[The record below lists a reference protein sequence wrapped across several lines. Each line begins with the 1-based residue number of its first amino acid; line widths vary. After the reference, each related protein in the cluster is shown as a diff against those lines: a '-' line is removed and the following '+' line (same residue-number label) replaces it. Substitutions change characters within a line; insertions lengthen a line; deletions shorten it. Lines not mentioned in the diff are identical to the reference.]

1 VAEVLAQGMWEGAMH
16 LRILLRLCVLAA
28 VCAVTA
34 AAQIGTATITGRVTD
49 PTGAVIPGVDVTVVN
64 VQTNFQF
71 TAKTNSEG
79 LYRVQSLQPG
89 PYRLTFQASG
99 FKQLV
104 RQDITLRTGDV
115 LAVDIRLEVGNVAE
129 SVEVTGAAPLLETE
143 TSSVGSVLEGGT
155 LYTLPMYQRFVM
167 GAVLFIPGVSAGYTY
182 GSSLSGFNVAGQR
195 STAMGAVEDGTSVN
209 DPGSGSAGIKTVQNS
224 VAEVKVLT
232 TVLPAE
238 YGHSGGGI
246 VSIVKKTGTN
256 DWHGMASIYGRS
268 RRMQHR
274 NYFDRERNSQPTPG
288 NPNGQRN
295 FFLLPDASTGGPVI
309 IPKLYDGRNKT
320 FFFFGY
326 QKLIEKKTNQYFTA
340 VPTADMENGDFSFGG
355 IGRAIYDP
363 ATTRQLANGT
373 WTRDPFS
380 KNQIPVSMFDPV
392 ARKVLEIH
400 PWKAPNNPATFSA
413 DGPASNL
420 SYDERSR
427 TFFEDFNTR
436 LDHQFSPYIKIYASW
451 TSNHSNGWGRPT
463 NIGLKDWDPN
473 STASPSTNQNSSLGQ
488 SWVISPTLVNDARLG
503 YYRQWSQKIV
513 PAYGKDYGRLLGIPN
528 ISPAMLPAFGS
539 GSAGSADSIYGLT
552 LSGPNRSV
560 NETITVRDDLTKLWR
575 THAFKMGYEL
585 LRLRMNSTQVNY
597 PSGNFSFSGMTAGLQ
612 SNGNVVPATGN
623 TFAGFLLGYVSQ
635 AQFDQ
640 QLASWLPRS
649 SIHGLY
655 FQDDWK
661 FSQRLTLN
669 LGLRYSIE
677 SPYSMKYGQLSNFD
691 PTAIDDVTGKPGAV
705 VHPTTPLSR
714 RDRNNFQPRIGMA
727 WHPLEKWVFR
737 GGFAVNTLDIKFP
750 SSRAYFEEYVAQ
762 ANLQSPPGDPRPIYR
777 ISQIPAPV
785 TYTIRANGTSPY
797 IGTNYSARSQEWWD
811 FNMRNPYV
819 LNWNMSFQYQIS
831 PTYVLD
837 LMYQGSAGI
846 GLIERWQVNT
856 FPVDYAAN
864 DPTLRAAVY
873 KAAQNYR
880 PWPNFGDVT
889 FRSNFGHSTYH
900 GATVKLE
907 RRFGQGLTFQTFFTF
922 SKAIDSQDTDNSGT
936 GVAPIQNRSLE
947 KARAGYDR
955 PKRYVN
961 TITYELP
968 MGKGK
973 HFFNRGGWLEH
984 IVGGWQTA
992 WMIDLEDGAPLTF
1005 SFSNSPNNYYP
1016 TFAGSRRPDLVGTPK
1031 LRDGWRDFGDRFNS
1045 LNSNPVV
1052 DINYFAYP
1060 AAFTPGNSGRNIL
1073 GGTPKIAMD
1082 ASAQKYISLTERIKF
1097 LVRLDIHSVQKM
1109 LFNIYNF
1116 NSPSTTVDLT
1126 NPKSFGKI
1134 TGGPTTAP
1142 WGGTPLMNLQLQLSW

>member
-1 VAEVLAQGMWEGAMH
+1 MH
-16 LRILLRLCVLAA
+16 PRSLLRLCVLVI
-28 VCAVTA
+28 VCAIAA

-49 PTGAVIPGVDVTVVN
+49 PSGAVIPGVEVVVVN
-64 VQTNFQF
+64 VETNFQF

-143 TSSVGSVLEGGT
+143 TSSVGSVLEGKT
-155 LYTLPMYQRFVM
+155 LYSLPMYQRFVM
-167 GAVLFIPGVSAGYTY
+167 GAVLFIPGVSAGTTY

-238 YGHSGGGI
+238 YGHSGGGM
-246 VSIVKKTGTN
+246 VTIVKKTGTN
-256 DWHGMASIYGRS
+256 EWHGMASIYGRS

-274 NYFDRERNSQPTPG
+274 TYHDRNRSSQPTPG
-288 NPNGQRN
+288 NPEGQRN
-295 FFLLPDASTGGPVI
+295 FFLLPDASTGGPVV
-309 IPKLYDGRNKT
+309 IPKLYDGRDKT

-340 VPTADMENGDFSFGG
+340 VPTPDMENGDLSFGG
-355 IGRAIYDP
+355 LGRAIYDP
-363 ATTRQLANGT
+363 ATTRQLANGN
-373 WTRDPFS
+373 WTRDVFS

-392 ARKVLEIH
+392 AKKVLAIH
-400 PWKAPNNPATFSA
+400 PWKSPNNPATLSA
-413 DGPASNL
+413 DGPASNW

-427 TFFEDFNTR
+427 TFFEDFNIR
-436 LDHQFSPYIKIYASW
+436 LDHQFNPNIKVYASW

-463 NIGLKDWDPN
+463 NIRLPEWDTN

-488 SWVISPTLVNDARLG
+488 SWVITPSLFNDARIG
-503 YYRQWSQKIV
+503 YYRRWSQKLV
-513 PAYGKDYGRLLGIPN
+513 PAYGKDYAGQLGIPN
-528 ISPAMLPAFGS
+528 VSAAMLPAFGS
-539 GSAGSADSIYGLT
+539 GDAGTAGSIYGLT
-552 LSGPNRSV
+552 LSGPNRRV
-560 NETITVRDDLTKLWR
+560 DETVTLRDDLTKMWG
-575 THAFKMGYEL
+575 THVFKMGYEL
-585 LRLRMNSTQVNY
+585 LRLRMNSTQTQY
-597 PSGNFSFSGMTAGLQ
+597 PSGNFSFANMTAGLQ
-612 SNGNVVPATGN
+612 GNGNPVPATGN

-635 AQFDQ
+635 AQFNQ
-640 QLASWLPRS
+640 ELASWLPRS

-661 FSQRLTLN
+661 FSPQLTLN
-669 LGLRYSIE
+669 LGMRYSLE
-677 SPYSMKYGQLSNFD
+677 SAYNMKWGQMSNFD
-691 PTAIDDVTGKPGAV
+691 PTAIDDVTGKMGAV
-705 VHPTTPLSR
+705 VHPTTALNRS
-714 RDRNNFQPRIGMA
+714 DKNNFQPRIGLA
-727 WHPLEKWVFR
+727 WHPREKWAFR
-737 GGFAVNTLDIKFP
+737 GGLAVNTLDVKFP

-762 ANLQSPPGDPRPIYR
+762 ANLQSPPGDPRPVYR

-785 TYTIRANGTSPY
+785 SYNIRPNGTSPY
-797 IGTNYSARSQEWWD
+797 LGTNYSARTQEWWD
-811 FNMRNPYV
+811 SNLRNPYV
-819 LNWNMSFQYQIS
+819 LNWNMSIQYQIS

-837 LMYQGSAGI
+837 LMYQGSSGV

-856 FPVDYAAN
+856 FPVDYAKDNPA
-864 DPTLRAAVY
+864 LRDAVY
-873 KAAQNYR
+873 KASQNYR
-880 PWPNFGDVT
+880 PWPNFGDIT

-907 RRFGQGLTFQTFFTF
+907 RRFGQGLTFQSFFTF
-922 SKAIDSQDTDNSGT
+922 SKSINSQDDDNSGS
-936 GVAPIQNRSLE
+936 GVAPIQNRGLE

-955 PKRYVN
+955 PKRFV
-961 TITYELP
+961 TTVTYELP

-973 HFFNRGGWLEH
+973 RFFNRGGFLDKV
-984 IVGGWQTA
+984 IGGWQTTG
-992 WMIDLEDGAPLTF
+992 MIDLEDGAPLTF
-1005 SFSNSPNNYYP
+1005 SFSNSPYNYYP
-1016 TFAGSRRPDLVGTPK
+1016 TWAGNRRPDLVGTPK
-1031 LRDGWRDFGDRFNS
+1031 IRDGWRDMGDRFNV
-1045 LNSNPVV
+1045 LNENAV
-1052 DINYFAYP
+1052 ININAFGYP
-1060 AAFTPGNSGRNIL
+1060 AAFTAGNSGRNIL
-1073 GGTPKIAMD
+1073 GTTPKIAMD
-1082 ASAQKYISLTERIKF
+1082 ASAQKYISLTEKLRF

-1116 NSPSTTVDLT
+1116 SNPSTTVDLT
-1126 NPKSFGKI
+1126 NPNTFGKI
-1134 TGGPTTAP
+1134 TSGPTTAP
-1142 WGGTPLMNLQLQLSW
+1142 WGGTPLLNLQLQLSW